1 MQYQDDETYDFVT
14 STDDAMSHL
23 VDPADVRKVFRNVN
37 KLLRA
42 EGLFIFD
49 INYFQLISFDKRDK
63 SLDDFRRLCYHVQ
76 RDGKIITY
84 NVEYY
89 EENKLLW
96 QGKVLERDYS
106 IDEITLILN
115 EEGFA
120 LESCSQ
126 HFLNEKRCKK
136 WKIVAKK
143 IE

>member
-1 MQYQDDETYDFVT
+1 MITEDLL
-14 STDDAMSHL
+14 HL
-23 VDPADVRKVFRNVN
+23 K
-37 KLLRA
+37 
-42 EGLFIFD
+42 
-49 INYFQLISFDKRDK
+49 
-63 SLDDFRRLCYHVQ
+63 

-89 EENKLLW
+89 EENELLW
-96 QGKVLERDYS
+96 KGKVLERDYS
-106 IDEITLILN
+106 IEEITQILN

-120 LESCSQ
+120 LELCSQ